1 MPLAAAVVAAAVV
14 ATSVVATSVDVI
26 EHHSLHLPS
35 IFV

>member
-14 ATSVVATSVDVI
+14 ATSVDVI
-26 EHHSLHLPS
+26 EHHRLHLHS